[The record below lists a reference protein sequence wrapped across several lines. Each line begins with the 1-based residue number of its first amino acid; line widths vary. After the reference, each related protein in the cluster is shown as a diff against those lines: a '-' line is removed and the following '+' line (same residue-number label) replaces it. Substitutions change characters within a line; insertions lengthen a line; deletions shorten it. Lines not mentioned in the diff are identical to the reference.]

1 MRTAAK
7 WGLVWLAMAV
17 AFTWFNVFQINHK
30 GHLIFWPET
39 EDSLFIE
46 TDQGQQILVNGGEG
60 RKILRNLSQAM
71 PWGDKSLDL
80 VVLTSST
87 DDHVAGLIEVLENY
101 QVGRVL
107 WNGVAGQTPLSSK
120 WEDLLKTKKI
130 PIIIARAGEK
140 IELGSSV
147 LEILAPSNNL
157 NRYQLN
163 NLTKGDLVWRLKG
176 KDKSILFLGSISR
189 LELSSLAKEELR
201 ADIVEVNEVQ
211 EFLPWL
217 FWSEVNPSLVVVS
230 GSFQKTNSLF
240 GIALRQT
247 EKEGKIIINF

>member
-17 AFTWFNVFQINHK
+17 AFAWFNVFQIDHK
-30 GHLIFWPET
+30 GHLVFWPET

-87 DDHVAGLIEVLENY
+87 DDYVAGLIEVLENY

-107 WNGVAGQTPLSSK
+107 WNGVAGQTLLSSK